1 MAQGGNKQSNTGAT
15 DNPADWVEVGA
26 LGSPHGVRGDMRL
39 KSFTENPAAIFKFD
53 ELHLGANGELVSL
66 SKKGKSKDGFIVHIT
81 GVDTPEAVSALPNKQ
96 LYVHRAQLPDAP
108 EDEFYL
114 ADLIGLEARDEQGAK
129 IGVVNAV
136 ENFGSE
142 DLIELILDEPV
153 KGLGRF
159 AFIPFRKA
167 LVPTVDIK
175 GGFLIVAFTEWQETQ
190 VGKQAESQMDQ
201 GDSM

>member
-1 MAQGGNKQSNTGAT
+1 MMAQNGNDGQTGVEG
-15 DNPADWVEVGA
+15 DWVLVGA
-26 LGSPHGVRGDMRL
+26 LGAPHGVRGDMRL
-39 KSFTENPAAIFKFD
+39 KSFTQNPTAIFKFAD
-53 ELHLGANGELVSL
+53 LRLGADGRALSL
-66 SKKGKSKDGFIVHIT
+66 TKKGKSKDGFIVHMD
-81 GVDTPEAVSALPNKQ
+81 GVDTPEAVTGLSGRQ
-96 LYVHRAQLPDAP
+96 LYVHRNLLPDAA

-114 ADLIGLEARDEQGAK
+114 ADLVGLEARDEQGAK
-129 IGVVNAV
+129 IGAVNAV

-175 GGFLIVAFTEWQETQ
+175 GGFITVAFQQWQETQ
-190 VGKQAESQMDQ
+190 VGKQAESQMEQ
-201 GDSM
+201 GDSA

>member
-1 MAQGGNKQSNTGAT
+1 MNQGFKNQGQTGVEG
-15 DNPADWVEVGA
+15 DWVLVGA
-26 LGSPHGVRGDMRL
+26 LGAPHGVRGDMRL
-39 KSFTENPAAIFKFD
+39 KSFTENPASIFKFTD
-53 ELHLGANGELVSL
+53 LRLGADGKTVSL
-66 SKKGKSKDGFIVHIT
+66 AKKSKSKDGFVVHI
-81 GVDTPEAVSALPNKQ
+81 GGIDTPEAVAELPARQ
-96 LYVHRAQLPDAP
+96 LYVHRDQLPDAA

-114 ADLIGLEARDEQGAK
+114 ADLVGLEARDEKGAK

-175 GGFLIVAFTEWQETQ
+175 GGFLTVSFAEWQETQ
-190 VGKQAESQMDQ
+190 VGKQAEIDMEQ
-201 GDSM
+201 GDSA

>member
-1 MAQGGNKQSNTGAT
+1 MNQKQHSGASTGAEG
-15 DNPADWVEVGA
+15 DWVLVGA
-26 LGSPHGVRGDMRL
+26 LGAPHGVRGDMRL
-39 KSFTENPAAIFKFD
+39 KSFTENPASIFKFAD
-53 ELHLGANGELVSL
+53 LRLGADGKTVSVL
-66 SKKGKSKDGFIVHIT
+66 KRGKSKDGFIVHMD
-81 GVDTPEAVSALPNKQ
+81 GVDTPEAVSGLSHRE
-96 LYVHRAQLPDAP
+96 LYVHRDLLPNAA

-129 IGVVNAV
+129 IGVVDAV

-175 GGFLIVAFTEWQETQ
+175 GGFLTVAFTEWQETQ
-190 VGKQAESQMDQ
+190 VGKQAENQMEQ
-201 GDSM
+201 GDSS